1 MISFECHSKEI
12 PGSQRRERER
22 LLDVAAASQPGG
34 AGEWRRVGTRRLAAP
49 APPAIDQGNWRRPAG
64 ARHSMQSYC

>member
-1 MISFECHSKEI
+1 MKSLKCHSKEI
-12 PGSQRRERER
+12 PGSQGRERER

-34 AGEWRRVGTRRLAAP
+34 AGEWRVGTRRLAAP

-64 ARHSMQSYC
+64 ARHSTQSYC

>member
-1 MISFECHSKEI
+1 MKSRECHSKEI
-12 PGSQRRERER
+12 PGSQGRERER

-34 AGEWRRVGTRRLAAP
+34 AGEWRVGTRRLAAP

-64 ARHSMQSYC
+64 ARHSTHSYC

>member
-1 MISFECHSKEI
+1 MKSRECHSKEI
-12 PGSQRRERER
+12 PGSQARERER

-34 AGEWRRVGTRRLAAP
+34 AGEWRVGTRRLAAP

-64 ARHSMQSYC
+64 ARHSTHSYC